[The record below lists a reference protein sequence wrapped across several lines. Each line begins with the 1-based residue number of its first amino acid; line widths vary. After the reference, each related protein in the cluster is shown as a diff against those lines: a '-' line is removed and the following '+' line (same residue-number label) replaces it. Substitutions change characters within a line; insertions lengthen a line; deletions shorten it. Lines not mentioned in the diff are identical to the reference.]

1 MSNQWT
7 EGLKQLAD
15 SMQATPPEGMLAD
28 VKQAMSN
35 RGLTPAFGL
44 PARIVRLRR
53 IRATAASL
61 LILVSIGTA
70 VYLMSSSG
78 RGASSLTPGTTE
90 TASRGSVS
98 ATSRWSGHVAGH
110 TPPGTTLT
118 DKSGGAFSS
127 EGRQTVRGAGNGIGT
142 VNQQEDDRPML
153 AEVPAD
159 IPKQEDL
166 GENSPSRGRASETSE
181 QEAPST
187 EKPDA
192 KIRKPSSQ
200 PDYGMDMDTDAPL
213 SAQAEPAKRTTAW
226 SISLYAGSMPG
237 LQNGSDDDLANNYM
251 ANMPM
256 NDPINTTL
264 FPQAISPSGLYMAEV
279 PHDTSERH
287 HRPLRMGLS
296 VSYPLGRRWYLLSG
310 LTYSRL
316 TSDFTETWN
325 IGERK
330 TEQTLHYLGIPLS
343 LSYDLWSSRKWSL
356 YVSGGGM
363 AELLVKGRSQTAIYE
378 YRKNTTLKEKVA
390 DHRPVW
396 SLAGTAGATYRP
408 IPSVGLYIEPGVSW
422 YPRQRHHPKSYYGE
436 HPLNFQ
442 FSFGLRFTVGR

>member
-1 MSNQWT
+1 
-7 EGLKQLAD
+7 
-15 SMQATPPEGMLAD
+15 
-28 VKQAMSN
+28 
-35 RGLTPAFGL
+35 
-44 PARIVRLRR
+44 
-53 IRATAASL
+53 
-61 LILVSIGTA
+61 
-70 VYLMSSSG
+70 
-78 RGASSLTPGTTE
+78 
-90 TASRGSVS
+90 
-98 ATSRWSGHVAGH
+98 
-110 TPPGTTLT
+110 
-118 DKSGGAFSS
+118 
-127 EGRQTVRGAGNGIGT
+127 VRGAGNGIGT

-237 LQNGSDDDLANNYM
+237 LQIGTEGDLADSYV

-256 NDPINTTL
+256 NDPINAAI
-264 FPQAISPSGLYMAEV
+264 FPQAISPSGLYMTEI
-279 PHDTSERH
+279 PPNTSERH
-287 HRPLRMGLS
+287 RRPLRMGLS
-296 VSYPLGRRWYLLSG
+296 VSYPLSRRWSLQSG

-316 TSDFTETWN
+316 TSEFSETWA
-325 IGERK
+325 IGNRTSK
-330 TEQTLHYLGIPLS
+330 QTLHYLGIPLS
-343 LSYDLWSSRKWSL
+343 LSYDMWGNKKWNL
-356 YVSGGGM
+356 YVLGGGM
-363 AELLVKGRSQTAIYE
+363 AELLVNGRSQTAIYE
-378 YRKNTTLKEKVA
+378 YSHNATLKEKVT
-390 DHRPVW
+390 DHSPVW
-396 SLAGTAGATYRP
+396 SLSGAMGATYRP

-422 YPRQRHHPKSYYGE
+422 YPRQRHHPKSYYGD